1 MSVAFHIGCA
11 ASLLGRSPEDYDLI
25 DAANSDEETVELEV
39 DWRDQCGRLLAC
51 TVIWNGATCEAEAV
65 TAWDENG
72 EKVELDF
79 DQRDAI
85 CRKALS

>member
-1 MSVAFHIGCA
+1 MSTLVGNVS
-11 ASLLGRSPEDYDLI
+11 SLLGHSPEDYDLV

-72 EKVELDF
+72 NKVELDF
-79 DQRDAI
+79 DVREAI
-85 CRKALS
+85 VRSALS